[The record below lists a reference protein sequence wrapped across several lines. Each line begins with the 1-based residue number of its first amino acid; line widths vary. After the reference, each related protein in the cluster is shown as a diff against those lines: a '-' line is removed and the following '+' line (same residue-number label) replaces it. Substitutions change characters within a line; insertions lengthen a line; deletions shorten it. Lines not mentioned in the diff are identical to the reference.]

1 MFQYATKQPKELL
14 DVCSTRHK
22 QKVYIN
28 NKNLK
33 LMHLKQPGFERRVNE
48 HVEAVELK
56 TVVGG
61 WNSVQV
67 AGHCQ
72 HHKRGYPLPQQP
84 VLESCLLEVLPQLL
98 QAPLAACQHMN
109 TSADS
114 CDRQGSS
121 SNFQA
126 VSLQYVT
133 YCTKRVQVSRL
144 NELSCTRFSMSK
156 QYLLT

>member
-14 DVCSTRHK
+14 DVCSTRQLRHK
-22 QKVYIN
+22 QNVYIN
-28 NKNLK
+28 KKNLK

-48 HVEAVELK
+48 HVEAVKLK

-61 WNSVQV
+61 WDSVQV

-72 HHKRGYPLPQQP
+72 NHKRGYPLPQQP

-109 TSADS
+109 ISADS
-114 CDRQGSS
+114 CNRQGSS
-121 SNFQA
+121 SNFQD
-126 VSLQYVT
+126 VSLQ
-133 YCTKRVQVSRL
+133 
-144 NELSCTRFSMSK
+144 
-156 QYLLT
+156 

>member
-1 MFQYATKQPKELL
+1 MQHK
-14 DVCSTRHK
+14 TRHK
-22 QKVYIN
+22 QNVYIN

-61 WNSVQV
+61 WDSVQV

-98 QAPLAACQHMN
+98 QAPLAAC
-109 TSADS
+109 
-114 CDRQGSS
+114 
-121 SNFQA
+121 
-126 VSLQYVT
+126 
-133 YCTKRVQVSRL
+133 
-144 NELSCTRFSMSK
+144 
-156 QYLLT
+156 